1 MYLINEKALVAR
13 SSSCVLFFK
22 QTIDPFTFEK
32 SWKLYNKLDIRGFV
46 YWIKGNKR
54 IQITTDEKVFIY
66 LIHPD
71 TFEPTLENVINNF
84 MGCTQM
90 MYGSKVRFG
99 ITYKINQKSFDIW
112 SRKLK
117 HSYNANVYAE
127 NFDGSIGL
135 PMESMDAFIIGK
147 GREIRFFS
155 TEGFKEMHGC
165 KMTIDLLP
173 SKTREPSEIIAIRTN
188 NEETLLAV
196 ISGKNLCMSEQ
207 FANQLF
213 LFRRIMNVD
222 PT

>member
-1 MYLINEKALVAR
+1 MFLINEKALVAR

-22 QTIDPFTFEK
+22 QTIDKFTFEK
-32 SWKLYNKLDIRGFV
+32 SWKQYYCLDIRGFV

-54 IQITTDEKVFIY
+54 IQITTDDKVFIY

-71 TFEPTLENVINNF
+71 TFMPTLENVINNF

-117 HSYNANVYAE
+117 HSFNANVYSE

-135 PMESMDAFIIGK
+135 PMESLD
-147 GREIRFFS
+147 
-155 TEGFKEMHGC
+155 
-165 KMTIDLLP
+165 
-173 SKTREPSEIIAIRTN
+173 
-188 NEETLLAV
+188 
-196 ISGKNLCMSEQ
+196 
-207 FANQLF
+207 
-213 LFRRIMNVD
+213 
-222 PT
+222 

>member
-1 MYLINEKALVAR
+1 MY
-13 SSSCVLFFK
+13 
-22 QTIDPFTFEK
+22 
-32 SWKLYNKLDIRGFV
+32 
-46 YWIKGNKR
+46 
-54 IQITTDEKVFIY
+54 IY
-66 LIHPD
+66 LIDPD
-71 TFEPTLENVINNF
+71 TFVPTLENVINNF

-117 HSYNANVYAE
+117 HSFNANVYAE

-155 TEGFKEMHGC
+155 TEGFKEMPGC

-188 NEETLLAV
+188 
-196 ISGKNLCMSEQ
+196 
-207 FANQLF
+207 
-213 LFRRIMNVD
+213 
-222 PT
+222 